1 MKTPMTTK
9 NMNTKTTRHKSKNTS
24 YLIRLKGTDLYYGE
38 HYPAVDYRTHG
49 PVHGEHLDDIEEARK
64 WLETMPLPRDTR
76 QSDWEIVSYTEST
89 VRITTIAPV
98 KTETSKTSK
107 KKEKR

>member
-9 NMNTKTTRHKSKNTS
+9 NKNTKKTTRSKSKNTW

-38 HYPAVDYRTHG
+38 HYPAVDYRTYG
-49 PVHGEHLDDIEEARK
+49 TGNAKHLNEIEEARK

-76 QSDWEIVSYTEST
+76 QSDWEIVSYTET
-89 VRITTIAPV
+89 NIRVTTIAPV
-98 KTETSKTSK
+98 TKTSK
-107 KKEKR
+107 SSKKERKR